1 LTRLYP
7 GIDPVVLLSSR
18 LILVFYRLALAAK
31 GFRLIAKAHSC
42 YIAAGKIK
50 KLCKIPAF

>member
-1 LTRLYP
+1 LTRLSP